1 MNVSFRYKISKNN
14 LVRKKRFNCLDSN
27 RTVKQMEENGMGREG
42 NVAVFKDTEKQ
53 VKINSMLKSA
63 VANSSANQE
72 LILEADKIIVSDKNR
87 YKNTAEVIVSK
98 KGLWKLHQD
107 IKAQISAYI
116 ILPAQQILA
125 AV

>member
-1 MNVSFRYKISKNN
+1 
-14 LVRKKRFNCLDSN
+14 
-27 RTVKQMEENGMGREG
+27 MGREE

-98 KGLWKLHQD
+98 KELWKLHQD

-116 ILPAQQILA
+116 ILPAQQTLA